1 MKKKRLAYF
10 LVLITIMMNLVGCQE
25 MSYKTHSEN
34 QLYFFDSSRGILVNE
49 ALPKE
54 FSNLRDEQEQ
64 VKYIVGRLKE
74 NKSLQGTPL
83 QTGPEMP
90 IQNTSIKDRTV
101 VIHFSDTYY
110 TLSPQDKIGMR
121 ASLVYSLAEL
131 DFIDGVEFYVD
142 ETPLTTATGKI
153 IGTVY
158 PSNINKDILDP
169 HPATTP
175 YTLSV
180 YFANKEG
187 KLVKEEHSIRVSN
200 PSNLEKPLLEELI
213 KGPNSDDLLPTVP
226 SDMKIKDASTVN
238 GVCQID
244 LSFDTKSKF
253 FTDNHIKELMVYSIV
268 NSLTSLPQIKK
279 VVIFVDGKNDVEFT
293 PDIDFT
299 DTFERSE
306 DYISQEEKHSSTK

>member
-1 MKKKRLAYF
+1 MKKKSLIIFLA
-10 LVLITIMMNLVGCQE
+10 LTVMMMNLSGCQKT
-25 MSYKTHSEN
+25 SYKTHPQN
-34 QLYFFDSSRGILVNE
+34 QLYFFDSSRGLLVSE
-49 ALPKE
+49 ALPEE
-54 FSNLRDEQEQ
+54 FFKLKDEQEQ
-64 VKYIVGRLKE
+64 VKYIVGYLKE
-74 NKSLQGTPL
+74 NKSLQTTTL
-83 QTGPEMP
+83 QAGPEMP
-90 IQNTSIKDRTV
+90 IQNTSIKDKIV
-101 VIHFSDTYY
+101 AIHFSDIYY

-131 DFIDGVEFYVD
+131 DFIDGVEFYVND
-142 ETPLTTATGKI
+142 TPLTTATGKI
-153 IGTVY
+153 VGMVY
-158 PSNINKDILDP
+158 PSSINKDILDP

-175 YTLSV
+175 YTLPV

-200 PSNLEKPLLEELI
+200 PNNLEKPLLEELI
-213 KGPNSDDLLPTVP
+213 KGPHSAELLPTVP
-226 SDMKIKDASTVN
+226 SDMKIKDASTIN

-244 LSFDTKSKF
+244 LSFDPKSKF
-253 FTDNHIKELMVYSIV
+253 FTDHYSKELMVYSIV

-306 DYISQEEKHSSTK
+306 DYISQ

>member
-1 MKKKRLAYF
+1 MKKKSLIIF
-10 LVLITIMMNLVGCQE
+10 LVLIVMMMNLSGCQE
-25 MSYKTHSEN
+25 TSYKIHPQN
-34 QLYFFDSSRGILVNE
+34 QLYFFDSSRGILVSE
-49 ALPKE
+49 ALPEE
-54 FSNLRDEQEQ
+54 FFKLEDEQEQ
-64 VKYIVGRLKE
+64 VKYIVGCLKE
-74 NKSLQGTPL
+74 NKSSQTTPL
-83 QTGPEMP
+83 QSGPEMP
-90 IQNTSIKDRTV
+90 IQNTSIKDKV
-101 VIHFSDTYY
+101 VAIHFSDAYH
-110 TLSPQDKIGMR
+110 TLSSQDKIGMR

-131 DFIDGVEFYVD
+131 DFIDGVEFYIND
-142 ETPLTTATGKI
+142 TPLTTATGKI
-153 IGTVY
+153 VGMVY
-158 PSNINKDILDP
+158 PSSINKDILDP

-175 YTLSV
+175 YTLPV

-200 PSNLEKPLLEELI
+200 PNSLEKPLLEELI
-213 KGPNSDDLLPTVP
+213 KGPHSAELLPTVP
-226 SDMKIKDASTVN
+226 SDMKIKDASTIN

-253 FTDNHIKELMVYSIV
+253 FTDHYSKELMVYSIV

-306 DYISQEEKHSSTK
+306 NYISQ